1 MRRRVVL
8 GQWISIL
15 AGQSGGIA
23 DTGFSMAAQGEKG
36 SLVATTIRGKANS
49 AFPLWFFVALGLLA
63 SSTHSWAQDTKPH
76 APSVSQ
82 SPPELKTVEDWNKQL
97 QQPSGDPRD
106 HLVTPQVQ
114 EYRIGPDDLLEITVF
129 EARELDRVVRV
140 TAGGEISLPL
150 LGPIRAAGLTP
161 RELES
166 VLQELLRRTYMQDP
180 HVGVFV
186 RQMES
191 HPVSVFG
198 AVKKP
203 GVFQFRGP
211 KTLIEVLSMA
221 EGLADDAGDT
231 VIVTRGASFRATA
244 GTAAAPAQV
253 SPAGEDDPAKWMV
266 AQELQSS
273 ATGDAEA
280 PSDTSEVNLKALLE
294 TGDPRYNIPV
304 YPGDIVKVTRAGVV
318 YVVGEVKKPGGFVL
332 KTNEDISVLQ
342 ALALA
347 EGLTTVAAKSRARI
361 IRTDEARGERVE
373 IPIDLGKIL
382 DGSQPD
388 PTLQAKDIVFVP
400 NSAAKRGF
408 YRAAEAAVSIV
419 TGVIVWRR

>member
-1 MRRRVVL
+1 
-8 GQWISIL
+8 
-15 AGQSGGIA
+15 
-23 DTGFSMAAQGEKG
+23 MAAQGEKG
-36 SLVATTIRGKANS
+36 FVVAAILRGKAS
-49 AFPLWFFVALGLLA
+49 KAFPLCYLTVAVLWLA
-63 SSTHSWAQDTKPH
+63 FGGFSFAQDRQ
-76 APSVSQ
+76 PSVRPDPQ
-82 SPPELKTVEDWNKQL
+82 PPVELKTIEEWNKQL
-97 QQPSGDPRD
+97 QQLSGDARNPIPPLR
-106 HLVTPQVQ
+106 TE

-140 TAGGEISLPL
+140 TAGGEVSLPL
-150 LGPIRAAGLTP
+150 LGAIRAAGLTP

-191 HPVSVFG
+191 HPVSAFG

-203 GVFQFRGP
+203 GVFQLRGP
-211 KTLIEVLSMA
+211 KTVIEVLSMA

-231 VIVTRGASFRATA
+231 VIVTRGAGFRAV
-244 GTAAAPAQV
+244 GGNAATPGQA
-253 SPAGEDDPAKWMV
+253 SPVGDEGPGKWMV
-266 AQELQSS
+266 AQELQ
-273 ATGDAEA
+273 AADPAEA
-280 PSDTSEVNLKALLE
+280 GAPSENIEVNLKRLLE
-294 TGDPRYNIPV
+294 TGDPRYNILV
-304 YPGDIVKVTRAGVV
+304 YPGDIVKVTRAGIV

-347 EGLTTVAAKSRARI
+347 EGLTSVAAKGRARI
-361 IRTDEARGERVE
+361 IRTEEGGGERVE
-373 IPIDLGKIL
+373 IPLDLGKIL

-400 NSAAKRGF
+400 NSAARRGF